1 MGEQPEKA
9 IERRR
14 LKAKKNAPDGSREY
28 FSIFLPPFN
37 PAIQLTIVNRS
48 EEVNKVDCVF
58 YGQAGS
64 ILKKNFL
71 FVGNPSGRCDL

>member
-1 MGEQPEKA
+1 MGEQPETTIK
-9 IERRR
+9 RRR
-14 LKAKKNAPDGSREY
+14 PKAKKDAPDGNREY

-37 PAIQLTIVNRS
+37 PALQFTIVNRS

-64 ILKKNFL
+64 ILKKNFP
-71 FVGNPSGRCDL
+71 FVRNPSGRCDG